1 MLWDW
6 RAEQYV
12 LADAEKDAGYDVYSK
27 PAERVVASFY
37 GGRPE

>member
-6 RAEQYV
+6 RAEQYA
-12 LADAEKDAGYDVYSK
+12 LADAEKDAGYDVYGK